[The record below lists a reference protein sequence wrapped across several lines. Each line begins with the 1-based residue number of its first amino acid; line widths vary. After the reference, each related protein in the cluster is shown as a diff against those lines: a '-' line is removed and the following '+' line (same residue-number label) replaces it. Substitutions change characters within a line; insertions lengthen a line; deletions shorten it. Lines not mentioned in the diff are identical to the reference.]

1 MLAIDKGVTIS
12 VADGAECNILKTCLT
27 FCLLLC
33 VVCFIRGWCDM
44 TNNPKNGNRK
54 ENLKCRWRLFVVFVF
69 VFCFCFCLIY
79 YYYLLPPDQA
89 DSVKVGEP

>member
-1 MLAIDKGVTIS
+1 
-12 VADGAECNILKTCLT
+12 
-27 FCLLLC
+27 
-33 VVCFIRGWCDM
+33 M
-44 TNNPKNGNRK
+44 TNNPKNANRQ
-54 ENLKCRWRLFVVFVF
+54 ENLKCCWRLFVVFVF